1 MSHIFKLIREK
12 TFNAAALLL
21 PLVILFLSQM
31 FFGPGVV
38 CSPDSFLSFLPQ
50 MELVVTLSWHSLEVE
65 DNVEVVDGTN

>member
-1 MSHIFKLIREK
+1 
-12 TFNAAALLL
+12 
-21 PLVILFLSQM
+21 M

-65 DNVEVVDGTN
+65 DNAEVVGGTDLNLVDMINEPL